1 MQVQEIKDPYQMPP
15 VGESLRQYYERCG
28 YLGSFDNLSEAS
40 LQSLEQERCAE
51 IAIAKMA
58 EVGPMVFLHEGY
70 IYKRYPDGKI
80 EQLRRG

>member
-28 YLGSFDNLSEAS
+28 YLGSFDNLSAAS

-51 IAIAKMA
+51 IALAKKA
-58 EVGPMVFLHEGY
+58 ETNPMFFWEGKQGY
-70 IYKRYPDGKI
+70 IRYPDGSVVK
-80 EQLRRG
+80 RD